1 MSKKMLINAAHPEE
15 CRVAIVKE
23 GVLEELAIETSIK
36 EKAKGNIY
44 KGVVVRVEPALQAAF
59 VDYGGN
65 RHGFI
70 PFGEIRPE
78 CYLHTG
84 EKKARYGIQDVVC
97 KGMKLLVQVEKEERE
112 TKGAFL
118 TTYLSLPGR
127 YMVLM
132 PGTEKGGVSRKIEDE
147 AQRKRLKEILEELK
161 PPQGIGV
168 IVRTAGMGR
177 TKQELSRD
185 FHALLRLWE
194 GIRKRSEEVSA
205 PALVYEEQDVV
216 IRTIRDY
223 FTPDTDEILVDNPE
237 VFKIAREFFK
247 ASMPRYQERVHLYQ
261 EKRPIFSKFN
271 LEEQIETVY
280 ERKVPLPSGGSI
292 VIDATEA
299 LTAIDV
305 NSGKAMGERGM
316 EETAFKTNL
325 EAADVIARQLR
336 FRDLGGLVIIDFIDM
351 ASRKHNQEVEK
362 RLKNALKEDKAKI
375 DLSRI
380 SKFGLLELSRQRLR
394 PPLKEGA
401 YVTCFHCGGSGLVRS
416 TESLALIILRKI
428 QAGLAKGT
436 AARVEGALSTEVAS
450 YLLNQKRGDLV
461 RLEQEHGVVI
471 HLVGESELLSGQF
484 RLEFIKQEVKPQEA
498 ARPLLAVPGK
508 KPPARE
514 PVLEEE
520 EIEKAPSEAVAGAV
534 PSGPPAEGARKRRRR
549 RRRRKKKEHPAETQ
563 TEAQPEAASEIL
575 SPGGW
580 APLE

>member
-1 MSKKMLINAAHPEE
+1 MSKNMLINAAHPEE

-36 EKAKGNIY
+36 GKAKGNIY
-44 KGVVVRVEPALQAAF
+44 KGVVVRVEPSLQAAF
-59 VDYGGN
+59 VEYGGS

-70 PFGEIRPE
+70 PFGEIRPD
-78 CYLHTG
+78 CYLITG
-84 EKKARYGIQDVVC
+84 EKKARYRIQDVIC
-97 KGMKLLVQVEKEERE
+97 KGVELLVQVEKEERD

-118 TTYLSLPGR
+118 TTHLSLPGR

-132 PGTEKGGVSRKIEDE
+132 PGAERGGVSRKIEDE
-147 AQRKRLKEILEELK
+147 AQRKRLKEILDELK
-161 PPQGIGV
+161 PPEGFGV

-185 FHALLRLWE
+185 FQALMRLWE

-223 FTPDTDEILVDNPE
+223 FTPDIDEILVDNKE
-237 VFKIAREFFK
+237 VFKSVLEFFK
-247 ASMPRYQERVHLYQ
+247 ATMPRYQHRVRLYQ

-280 ERKVPLPSGGSI
+280 ERKVHLPSGGSL
-292 VIDATEA
+292 VIDTTEA
-299 LTAIDV
+299 LVAIDV
-305 NSGKAMGERGM
+305 NSGKATGERGM

-325 EAADVIARQLR
+325 EAADMVALQIRL
-336 FRDLGGLVIIDFIDM
+336 RDLGGLLIIDFIDM

-362 RLKNALKEDKAKI
+362 RLKNALKGDKAKI

-380 SKFGLLELSRQRLR
+380 SKFGLLELSRERLR
-394 PPLKEGA
+394 PPIKEGA

-428 QAGLAKGT
+428 QAGLAKGN

-450 YLLNQKRGDLV
+450 YLLNQKRGDLA
-461 RLEQEHGVVI
+461 RLEQEHGVII

-484 RLEFIKQEVKPQEA
+484 RLEFIKQAP
-498 ARPLLAVPGK
+498 ARPLLAVPEK
-508 KPPARE
+508 EPPARG

-520 EIEKAPSEAVAGAV
+520 IEQAPSEAVAGAA
-534 PSGPPAEGARKRRRR
+534 PSEPPAEGARKRRRR
-549 RRRRKKKEHPAETQ
+549 RRRRKKKEHPAEAQ
-563 TEAQPEAASEIL
+563 TEAAPAQPEAALEIL
-575 SPGGW
+575 SPSER